1 MKGVYLRVAPW
12 TVLPIS
18 ETIITEDMRREGYR
32 INKNPYITVVPEIN
46 SNAEYNLPEFE
57 PVQRVS
63 VGSIEMKPSVEK
75 PIEISLD
82 ISDDM
87 VVQIWRD
94 ELFNQISEDNV
105 IGDTEELH
113 IKLVEIPTEED
124 PMTTPIDNDVRNDIV
139 ERVSELE
146 PPSNVIATHLI
157 RRTPEY
163 MKTN

>member
-18 ETIITEDMRREGYR
+18 KTIMTEGMRREGYR

-46 SNAEYNLPEFE
+46 SDAEYDLPKFE

-63 VGSIEMKPSVEK
+63 VDSIEMKPSVEK
-75 PIEISLD
+75 PTEISLD

-94 ELFNQISEDNV
+94 ELFNQISEDKV
-105 IGDTEELH
+105 IGDTEKLH
-113 IKLVEIPTEED
+113 IKLLEIPTEED
-124 PMTTPIDNDVRNDIV
+124 PMTIPIDNDVRDGVV